1 MMDNNIEEIYFNWL
15 YENICCNRAHDDIT
29 YYNILRLLFDRSF
42 SFTIDMDANRASD
55 GIGLRYAF
63 DMNYEPDELI
73 ATNTIQSTCSV
84 LEMMYAL
91 AIKIEHEIMDDPRY
105 GDRTN
110 QWFWQMMKNL
120 GLSMMTDDNYDREL
134 ANEIID
140 IFIYREYD
148 HDGKGN
154 IFYVRNSD
162 VDLRNLEL
170 WVQAECYLDRMI

>member
-1 MMDNNIEEIYFNWL
+1 MTDNNIEDIYFNWL
-15 YENICCNRAHDDIT
+15 YDKICCTKAYKVIS
-29 YYNILRLLFDRSF
+29 YYNVLRLLFNKPF
-42 SFTIDMDANRASD
+42 SFTIDMDSNRASD

-63 DMNYEPDELI
+63 DMANDPDNLI
-73 ATNTIQSTCSV
+73 ATNMIQSTCSV

-91 AIKIEHEIMDDPRY
+91 SIKIEHEIMDDPRY

-110 QWFWQMMKNL
+110 QWFWEMMKNL
-120 GLSMMTDDNYDREL
+120 GLSMMTDDNYDEEI
-134 ANEIID
+134 ANEIIN

-148 HDGKGN
+148 YDGKGN